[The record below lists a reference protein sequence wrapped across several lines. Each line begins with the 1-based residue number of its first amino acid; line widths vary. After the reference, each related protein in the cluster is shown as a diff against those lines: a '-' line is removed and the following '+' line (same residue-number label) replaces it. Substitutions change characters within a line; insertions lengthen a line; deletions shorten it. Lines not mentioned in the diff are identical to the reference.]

1 MFAVDF
7 IEKINRNDRTH
18 IILIGFIFTLSI
30 NSVILKLNVV
40 MDAALCDYEE
50 GEIPIWQEPRCEPLG
65 APKENLCDEVPPEQV
80 SGDRIHALE
89 EEQEIL
95 SSSVFSLT
103 SHLAQVEFRLRQ
115 ILKAPPEEKDAMLQ
129 ALEEF
134 TSRGVDSRAAPQG
147 SAGESCGE
155 CLELERKIRNQRT
168 RQAHFIERLKTQL
181 KELERYAENPSNLD
195 DVKHRS
201 LIEHLRREIDRSLEE
216 GCHQPLTTEE
226 LRHQIDC
233 AVRQYAERQL
243 SKEEIIG
250 KLQAHIDDMQKFIKL
265 MKNEDVNSNTR
276 KAKEARKVGKSE
288 SFEKNFNRNK
298 VNDELKAETI
308 NLMKKASTLIQIFT
322 VSQFGCST
330 NTGKKF
336 DRKSS
341 TIVTHWG
348 NLRAKL
354 EMSIDA
360 VLHIVSR
367 ERSSQSMIDS
377 YDSESEEGGI
387 IINDAPLTTAVRR
400 HLAVNLRDLLQHG
413 LVGPESTSL
422 VPLIGC
428 FPVRKSSAFRSVHI
442 WELILRYYDLN
453 DGDKF
458 NSTPARKL
466 SQSFNLDIVGGTA
479 ITNKQSLLS
488 AIGSIIASHTP
499 YKRSY
504 DAHFKAFVCAALNSH
519 RLVLWLNIMLKC
531 RSLIDSHYSSTS
543 YVVNTGFQDTLQ
555 SLDRLTPYNFDL
567 PVDLAVKQFQNIKDV
582 FM

>member
-1 MFAVDF
+1 MD
-7 IEKINRNDRTH
+7 
-18 IILIGFIFTLSI
+18 SI
-30 NSVILKLNVV
+30 
-40 MDAALCDYEE
+40 ACEYEE

-65 APKENLCDEVPPEQV
+65 APKENLCDEATPEQS

-115 ILKAPPEEKDAMLQ
+115 ILKAPPEEKDSMLQ

-134 TSRGVDSRAAPQG
+134 TSRGVDSREAPQG
-147 SAGESCGE
+147 STDDGACSE
-155 CLELERKIRNQRT
+155 CAELERKIRSQRAK
-168 RQAHFIERLKTQL
+168 QARFVDRLKNQL
-181 KELERYAENPSNLD
+181 KELERFAASSSKLD
-195 DVKHRS
+195 DSKHRS
-201 LIEHLRREIDRSLEE
+201 LIEHLRTEIDRSLEE
-216 GCHQPLTTEE
+216 GCHQPLTTDE

-233 AVRQYAERQL
+233 AVRQYADRQL
-243 SKEEIIG
+243 SKDEIIS
-250 KLQAHIDDMQKFIKL
+250 KLQTHIDDMQRFIKT
-265 MKNEDVNSNTR
+265 MKNEELNGKPQSS
-276 KAKEARKVGKSE
+276 KSEPKKVGKPNT
-288 SFEKNFNRNK
+288 FDKNYSKNK

-308 NLMKKASTLIQIFT
+308 NLMRKASTLIQIFT
-322 VSQFGCST
+322 VSQFGCSPNT
-330 NTGKKF
+330 NK
-336 DRKSS
+336 RYESKSS
-341 TIVTHWG
+341 TLVTHWG

-360 VLHIVSR
+360 VLHMVSR
-367 ERSSQSMIDS
+367 ERLSQSIIDS

-387 IINDAPLTTAVRR
+387 VINDAPLTTAVRR
-400 HLAVNLRDLLQHG
+400 HLAINLRDLLQHG
-413 LVGPESTSL
+413 LVGQETTSL
-422 VPLIGC
+422 VPIIGC
-428 FPVRKSSAFRSVHI
+428 FPVRRSSTSQSIHI
-442 WELILRYYDLN
+442 WEVILRYYDLN
-453 DGDKF
+453 DGDRF

-488 AIGSIIASHTP
+488 AIGGILASHTP

-504 DAHFKAFVCAALNSH
+504 DAHFKAFVCAALNAH
-519 RLVLWLNIMLKC
+519 KLVIWLNIILKC
-531 RSLIDSHYSSTS
+531 RSLVDSYYSSTS
-543 YVVNTGFQDTLQ
+543 YIVNTGFQDALQ

>member
-1 MFAVDF
+1 
-7 IEKINRNDRTH
+7 
-18 IILIGFIFTLSI
+18 
-30 NSVILKLNVV
+30 
-40 MDAALCDYEE
+40 MDATLCDYEE

-65 APKENLCDEVPPEQV
+65 APKETLCDEIPSEQL

-129 ALEEF
+129 ALEQF
-134 TSRGVDSRAAPQG
+134 TSRGVDSRGVPQG
-147 SAGESCGE
+147 SAGEPSCTE
-155 CLELERKIRNQRT
+155 CAELERKIRSQRA
-168 RQAHFIERLKTQL
+168 RQSHFIERLKAQL
-181 KELERYAENPSNLD
+181 KELEHFAAGTSSND
-195 DVKHRS
+195 DSKHRS
-201 LIEHLRREIDRSLEE
+201 LIDHLKREIDRSLEE

-233 AVRQYAERQL
+233 AVKQYAERQL
-243 SKEEIIG
+243 SKEEIIS

-265 MKNEDVNSNTR
+265 MKNEDINSNI
-276 KAKEARKVGKSE
+276 KAKPREAKKVGKSE
-288 SFEKNFNRNK
+288 SFEKNFHRNK

-308 NLMKKASTLIQIFT
+308 NLMRKASALIQIFT
-322 VSQFGCST
+322 VSQFGCSP
-330 NTGKKF
+330 NQNKKY

-354 EMSIDA
+354 EMSIDS

-367 ERSSQSMIDS
+367 DRSHIVPDS

-387 IINDAPLTTAVRR
+387 VIDNAPLTTAVRR
-400 HLAVNLRDLLQHG
+400 HLAMNLRDLLQHG
-413 LVGPESTSL
+413 LVSPESTSL
-422 VPLIGC
+422 VPMIGC
-428 FPVRKSSAFRSVHI
+428 FPVRRSSMSRSLHI
-442 WELILRYYDLN
+442 WELILRYYELN

-488 AIGSIIASHTP
+488 AIGSILASHTP

-504 DAHFKAFVCAALNSH
+504 DAHFKAFVCAALNVH
-519 RLVLWLNIMLKC
+519 KLVIWFNIMLKC

-543 YVVNTGFQDTLQ
+543 YVVNTGFQDALQ

>member
-1 MFAVDF
+1 
-7 IEKINRNDRTH
+7 
-18 IILIGFIFTLSI
+18 
-30 NSVILKLNVV
+30 
-40 MDAALCDYEE
+40 MDSTLCDYED

-65 APKENLCDEVPPEQV
+65 APKETLCDEVPPEQV

-89 EEQEIL
+89 EEQELL

-134 TSRGVDSRAAPQG
+134 TSRGVESRGDPQG
-147 SAGESCGE
+147 SAGESSCSE
-155 CLELERKIRNQRT
+155 CTELERKIRSQRA

-181 KELERYAENPSNLD
+181 KELEHFASGTSSED
-195 DVKHRS
+195 DGKHRS
-201 LIEHLRREIDRSLEE
+201 LIYHLRKEIDRSLEE

-233 AVRQYAERQL
+233 AVRQYADRQL
-243 SKEEIIG
+243 SKEEIIS
-250 KLQAHIDDMQKFIKL
+250 KLQAHINDMQKFIKL
-265 MKNEDVNSNTR
+265 MKNEDINSNVKPKPKEPK
-276 KAKEARKVGKSE
+276 KAGKSE
-288 SFEKNFNRNK
+288 TFEKNFNRNK

-308 NLMKKASTLIQIFT
+308 NLMRKASTLIQIFT
-322 VSQFGCST
+322 VSQFGCSP
-330 NTGKKF
+330 NQSKKF
-336 DRKSS
+336 ERQSS

-354 EMSIDA
+354 EMSVES
-360 VLHIVSR
+360 VLHLVSR
-367 ERSSQSMIDS
+367 ERSHAAPDS

-387 IINDAPLTTAVRR
+387 VINDAPLTTAVRR

-413 LVGPESTSL
+413 LVSPESTSL
-422 VPLIGC
+422 VPIIGC
-428 FPVRKSSAFRSVHI
+428 FPVRKSSMSRSLHI
-442 WELILRYYDLN
+442 WELILRYYELN

-488 AIGSIIASHTP
+488 AIGSIVASHTP

-504 DAHFKAFVCAALNSH
+504 DAHFKAFVCAALNAH
-519 RLVLWLNIMLKC
+519 KLVLWLNIMLKC
-531 RSLIDSHYSSTS
+531 RSLIDSYYSSTS

-555 SLDRLTPYNFDL
+555 SLDRLTPYDFDL

>member
-1 MFAVDF
+1 
-7 IEKINRNDRTH
+7 
-18 IILIGFIFTLSI
+18 
-30 NSVILKLNVV
+30 
-40 MDAALCDYEE
+40 MDEACDYES
-50 GEIPIWQEPRCEPLG
+50 EIPIWQEPRCEPLG
-65 APKENLCDEVPPEQV
+65 APKENLCDENTPEHV

-115 ILKAPPEEKDAMLQ
+115 ILKAPPEEKDAMLKE
-129 ALEEF
+129 LEEF
-134 TSRGVDSRAAPQG
+134 TSRGVPDSRSAPQG
-147 SAGESCGE
+147 SSGETTCNE
-155 CLELERKIRNQRT
+155 CVELERKMKRQRA
-168 RQAHFIERLKTQL
+168 RQSHFIERLKSQL
-181 KELERYAENPSNLD
+181 KELERFAADPNSESGD
-195 DVKHRS
+195 STHRT
-201 LIEHLRREIDRSLEE
+201 LIEHLRSEIDRSLEE
-216 GCHQPLTTEE
+216 GCHQPLSAEE
-226 LRHQIDC
+226 LRHQINC
-233 AVRQYAERQL
+233 AVRQYTDRQL

-250 KLQAHIDDMQKFIKL
+250 KLQTHIEDMQKFIKL
-265 MKNEDVNSNTR
+265 VKNDDLTNNGKTNLET
-276 KAKEARKVGKSE
+276 KKVRKSE
-288 SFEKNFNRNK
+288 SFDKNYPRNK

-308 NLMKKASTLIQIFT
+308 NLMRKASTLIQIFT
-322 VSQFGCST
+322 VSQFGCSP
-330 NTGKKF
+330 NTKK
-336 DRKSS
+336 KYKNSS
-341 TIVTHWG
+341 PVVTHWG

-360 VLHIVSR
+360 VLHLVSR
-367 ERSSQSMIDS
+367 DRQSNSIIDS
-377 YDSESEEGGI
+377 YDSDSEEGAI

-422 VPLIGC
+422 VPIIGC
-428 FPVRKSSAFRSVHI
+428 FHVRRSSMSHSIHV
-442 WELILRYYDLN
+442 WELILRYYELN
-453 DGDKF
+453 DGDRF

-488 AIGSIIASHTP
+488 TIGSILSSHAP

-504 DAHFKAFVCAALNSH
+504 DAHFKAFVCAALNTH
-519 RLVLWLNIMLKC
+519 KLVQWLNTMLKC
-531 RSLIDSHYSSTS
+531 RSLIDTYYSSTS
-543 YVVNTGFQDTLQ
+543 YVVNTGFQDALQ

>member
-1 MFAVDF
+1 
-7 IEKINRNDRTH
+7 
-18 IILIGFIFTLSI
+18 
-30 NSVILKLNVV
+30 
-40 MDAALCDYEE
+40 MDATLCDEYGE

-65 APKENLCDEVPPEQV
+65 APKETLCDEIPPEQV

-115 ILKAPPEEKDAMLQ
+115 ILKAPAEEKDAMLQ

-134 TSRGVDSRAAPQG
+134 TSRGVDSRGVPQG
-147 SAGESCGE
+147 SDEEPSCAE
-155 CLELERKIRNQRT
+155 CAELERKIRSQRA
-168 RQAHFIERLKTQL
+168 RQSHFIERLKTQL
-181 KELERYAENPSNLD
+181 KELERFAAGTSSD
-195 DVKHRS
+195 DDSKHRT
-201 LIEHLRREIDRSLEE
+201 LIDHLKHEIDRSLEE
-216 GCHQPLTTEE
+216 GCHQPLTTDE

-233 AVRQYAERQL
+233 AVKQYAERQL
-243 SKEEIIG
+243 SKEEIIS
-250 KLQAHIDDMQKFIKL
+250 KLQTHIDDMQKFIKL
-265 MKNEDVNSNTR
+265 MKNEDINSNIKT
-276 KAKEARKVGKSE
+276 KPPEPKKVGKTE

-308 NLMKKASTLIQIFT
+308 NLMRKASTLIQIFT
-322 VSQFGCST
+322 VSQFGCSP
-330 NTGKKF
+330 NQSKKF

-360 VLHIVSR
+360 VLHMVSR
-367 ERSSQSMIDS
+367 ERSHIPDS

-387 IINDAPLTTAVRR
+387 VINDAPLTTAVRR
-400 HLAVNLRDLLQHG
+400 HLAINLRDLLQHG

-422 VPLIGC
+422 VPMIGC
-428 FPVRKSSAFRSVHI
+428 FPVRRSSTSRSLHI
-442 WELILRYYDLN
+442 WELILRYYELN
-453 DGDKF
+453 DGDQF

-488 AIGSIIASHTP
+488 AIGSILASHAP

-504 DAHFKAFVCAALNSH
+504 DAHFKAFVCAALNAH
-519 RLVLWLNIMLKC
+519 KLVIWFNIMLKS

-543 YVVNTGFQDTLQ
+543 YVVNTGFQDALQ